1 MNSLCW
7 RLTHCV
13 LYLFGGIC
21 FLAGSV
27 LYYPYY
33 NTGYSNSFDGF
44 TVGAWIYTI
53 GSLTFLISD
62 VQEWWSLRHG
72 CLGPC
77 KPQSVS
83 SVPLRATSAAVV
95 DHEQQQQ
102 QQLEE
107 EEEEELLCC
116 SKPAVGINFF
126 SSAFGS
132 LLYLIGS
139 IGFIPNLG
147 ILTIGIIGFLAG
159 SIINC
164 IGQAWKLHRLGTY
177 DGSGPERHVT
187 EFRVTN
193 WKVEGCSAFLV
204 DSLAGLGSL
213 MFLVGASIYLYH
225 PELVWVV
232 TVWVAGSACFLL
244 SGFALV
250 YRHMLLGL

>member
-107 EEEEELLCC
+107 EDDDILKAAGRPGPRRKRGPVTKPCAAARKRRDRISRHIRTLQGLVPLSTKTDAATVLAQAIRYVRSLEMELAEVKATL
-116 SKPAVGINFF
+116 AV
-126 SSAFGS
+126 
-132 LLYLIGS
+132 
-139 IGFIPNLG
+139 
-147 ILTIGIIGFLAG
+147 LTGTAG
-159 SIINC
+159 QQPLQQQQQQQ
-164 IGQAWKLHRLGTY
+164 GQMG
-177 DGSGPERHVT
+177 D
-187 EFRVTN
+187 
-193 WKVEGCSAFLV
+193 
-204 DSLAGLGSL
+204 
-213 MFLVGASIYLYH
+213 
-225 PELVWVV
+225 
-232 TVWVAGSACFLL
+232 
-244 SGFALV
+244 
-250 YRHMLLGL
+250 